1 MEYSQ
6 SSETLADVADVVDS
20 AASATASGVAASG
33 AAGDN
38 MSRRA
43 RRLAR
48 SGRDGR
54 GRGRAA
60 QQPRKHGWLWVAAG
74 VLAEILLTMAAICAL
89 YIVWQMWWT
98 GVQAEHAQV
107 EARQSANWSA
117 PGNGDSTKVAAA
129 QQGDPPV
136 EAAPTAD
143 GELMA
148 TIYIPRFGDNWER
161 NLVQGTTLEQLN
173 KHGLGHYTDTQM
185 PGEVGNFAIA
195 GHRNGYGQPLG
206 DVDKLQK
213 GDAIVIR
220 TQNYWYVYEYT
231 DYEIVLP
238 TEIRVIGENPKNP
251 GATPTERMITMTTCE
266 PKYSD
271 PIYRWISYGKL
282 KYWAKVSD
290 GTPKELATSNASGGT
305 TFTVNEVTA
314 SPVSKLDSL
323 VPVIQV
329 ALVAYV
335 ILFLAALAAWRY
347 PFWREVRAGDRR
359 RPEFSLYGGLER
371 VQPGVLP
378 IRLLLTLILL
388 FVAAAALFQW
398 GFPWAASHIPY
409 LQQMSNFTV

>member
-1 MEYSQ
+1 
-6 SSETLADVADVVDS
+6 
-20 AASATASGVAASG
+20 
-33 AAGDN
+33 
-38 MSRRA
+38 MSRRE
-43 RRLAR
+43 RRLAAR
-48 SGRDGR
+48 G
-54 GRGRAA
+54 GRGRAGGA
-60 QQPRKHGWLWVAAG
+60 GQVGNGRSGQQPRKHGWLWVAAG

-98 GVQAEHAQV
+98 GVQAEHVQA
-107 EARQSANWSA
+107 EARQSANWST

-129 QQGDPPV
+129 QQGDPPT

-148 TIYIPRFGDNWER
+148 TVYIPRFGDNWER

-173 KHGLGHYTDTQM
+173 KHGLGHYTNTQM

-290 GTPKELATSNASGGT
+290 GTPKELATSNATGGT
-305 TFTVNEVTA
+305 TFTVNEVTT
-314 SPVSKLDSL
+314 SPVAKLDSL
-323 VPVIQV
+323 VPVIQFAV
-329 ALVAYV
+329 VAYV
-335 ILFLAALAAWRY
+335 ILFLAALLAWRY
-347 PFWREVRAGDRR
+347 PFWRAVRAGERR